1 MAMLRSIG
9 EFISEITGG
18 DRAAETFNDSD
29 FRLAAAALLV
39 HVATTDSEFNE
50 KERDKLVRLLAERF
64 ELARDDAERLVESAV
79 KADLEAVDLYQ
90 FASVLNRTF
99 DDEERRRVVE
109 MMFEV
114 AYSDGSLSEFEDN
127 VVWRAAEL
135 MHVPSRERVTIRRE
149 VRKSAEEEN

>member
-1 MAMLRSIG
+1 MSRSIG
-9 EFISEITGG
+9 KFISEITGG
-18 DRAAETFNDSD
+18 ARAAESFDESD

-39 HVATTDSEFNE
+39 HVATTDSDFSE
-50 KERDKLVRLLAERF
+50 KEREKLRDVLAGRF
-64 ELARDDAERLVESAV
+64 DLAPAEADRLVDSAT

-90 FASVLNRTF
+90 FTSVLNRAF
-99 DDEERRRVVE
+99 DDEARRRIVE

-114 AYSDGSLSEFEDN
+114 AYSDGALSEFEDN

-149 VRKSAEEEN
+149 VRKGTQEDN

>member
-1 MAMLRSIG
+1 MLRSIG

-18 DRAAETFNDSD
+18 TRDPETFDESD

-50 KERDKLVRLLAERF
+50 SERDKLRAVLAERF
-64 ELARDDAERLVESAV
+64 DLGLGEADRLVESAV
-79 KADLEAVDLYQ
+79 KADFEAVDLYQ
-90 FASVLNRTF
+90 FTSVLNRACS
-99 DDEERRRVVE
+99 DEARRRVVK

-114 AYSDGSLSEFEDN
+114 AYSDGALSEFEDN

-135 MHVPSRERVTIRRE
+135 MRVPSRERVTIRRE
-149 VRKSAEEEN
+149 VRRETDEEN

>member
-1 MAMLRSIG
+1 
-9 EFISEITGG
+9 
-18 DRAAETFNDSD
+18 
-29 FRLAAAALLV
+29 
-39 HVATTDSEFNE
+39 
-50 KERDKLVRLLAERF
+50 
-64 ELARDDAERLVESAV
+64 
-79 KADLEAVDLYQ
+79 
-90 FASVLNRTF
+90 
-99 DDEERRRVVE
+99 

>member
-1 MAMLRSIG
+1 MLRSIG

-18 DRAAETFNDSD
+18 GRDPETFDDTD

-39 HVATTDSEFNE
+39 HVATTDGEFNDRE
-50 KERDKLVRLLAERF
+50 CQKLRSVLAERF
-64 ELARDDAERLVESAV
+64 KLAGDDVNRLIGSAI

-90 FASVLNRTF
+90 FTSVINRACS
-99 DDEERRRVVE
+99 DDARSRMVE

-114 AYSDGSLSEFEDN
+114 AYSDGGLSEFEDN

-135 MHVPSRERVTIRRE
+135 MHVPSRERVTMRRE
-149 VRKSAEEEN
+149 AKSVLDDEED

>member
-1 MAMLRSIG
+1 MLRSIG

-18 DRAAETFNDSD
+18 GRDPETFDDTD

-39 HVATTDSEFNE
+39 HVATTDGDFNDRE
-50 KERDKLVRLLAERF
+50 CQKLRSVLAERF
-64 ELARDDAERLVESAV
+64 KLASEDVNRLIDSAI

-90 FASVLNRTF
+90 FTSVINRACS
-99 DDEERRRVVE
+99 DDARSRMVE

-114 AYSDGSLSEFEDN
+114 AYSDGGLSEFEDN

-135 MHVPSRERVTIRRE
+135 MHVPSRERVTMRRE
-149 VRKSAEEEN
+149 AKSVLDEEED